1 MSEQITAHMNKLFA
15 KHLGAYHKGHGC
27 SQVLTHAIDTWKR
40 SLDNDK
46 FVGTLMMDL
55 SKAFDCIPHDLLIAK
70 LRSYVLVMTLVYS

>member
-1 MSEQITAHMNKLFA
+1 MNELFD
-15 KHLGAYHKGHGC
+15 KHLGAYCKGQGC

-55 SKAFDCIPHDLLIAK
+55 SKAFDCILLVYL
-70 LRSYVLVMTLVYS
+70 LRNCIVMVSVMTLVYS